1 MHMNQTITSVD
12 VDSMK
17 SSITHWT
24 YIVLFCCFEH
34 KRLVISQWRI
44 QDFPEMGAP
53 NPKLVSFC
61 NSFCRKLFK
70 KCKYVNP
77 AGGCALGAS
86 WIREYFHISQI
97 GWDGCCKMMENGSC
111 TLYALQI
118 DE

>member
-44 QDFPEMGAP
+44 QDFPEVGAP
-53 NPKLVSFC
+53 NPEVGRVCKLNESESVSVFTYTVQ
-61 NSFCRKLFK
+61 S
-70 KCKYVNP
+70 
-77 AGGCALGAS
+77 
-86 WIREYFHISQI
+86 
-97 GWDGCCKMMENGSC
+97 
-111 TLYALQI
+111 
-118 DE
+118 